1 MLTKNDKLCLGLGWT
16 VANTIAPLDRKG
28 ALLVA
33 GIFGLAAL
41 SIAVSALVAMYSG
54 LGNTPLLNVPLTN
67 LVTPDLGEGNSAVIK
82 AAYATAGVQPASLT
96 STERYLLLG
105 SRLLGGLAALM
116 SAATLGLISWS
127 VYRGTGFGKQLA
139 RAVGISGIA
148 VMTWGLLGPFMNAIA
163 HHSILRRITLLPEQE
178 TGAFFLMELDLWPI
192 AVGVGTAALASM
204 FETGR
209 RHQLELDGLI

>member
-1 MLTKNDKLCLGLGWT
+1 MAATF
-16 VANTIAPLDRKG
+16 AHLDRKV
-28 ALLVA
+28 ALLFAV
-33 GIFGLAAL
+33 IFGLAAL
-41 SIAVSALVAMYSG
+41 GIAVSALVAVYSG
-54 LGNTPLLNVPLTN
+54 LGNTPLLRVPLTN
-67 LVTPDLGEGNSAVIK
+67 LVTPALGEGNSEILKAV
-82 AAYATAGVQPASLT
+82 YATADVQPASLT

-105 SRLLGGLAALM
+105 SGLLGGLAGLL

-148 VMTWGLLGPFMNAIA
+148 VMTWGLLGPVMNAMA
-163 HHSILRRITLLPEQE
+163 HHSVLSRTALLPERE

-192 AVGVGTAALASM
+192 AVGLGAAALASM

-209 RHQLELDGLI
+209 RQQLELDGLV

>member
-82 AAYATAGVQPASLT
+82 AAYATADVQPASLT

-163 HHSILRRITLLPEQE
+163 HHSILSRITLLPEQE

-209 RHQLELDGLI
+209 RHQLELNGLI

>member
-1 MLTKNDKLCLGLGWT
+1 M
-16 VANTIAPLDRKG
+16 ANTIAPLDRKG

-163 HHSILRRITLLPEQE
+163 HHSILSRITLLPEQE

>member
-1 MLTKNDKLCLGLGWT
+1 
-16 VANTIAPLDRKG
+16 VANTIAHLDRRG
-28 ALLVA
+28 ALLFAV
-33 GIFGLAAL
+33 IFGLAAL

-67 LVTPDLGEGNSAVIK
+67 LVTPALGEGNSEVIK
-82 AAYATAGVQPASLT
+82 AAYATADVQPASLT

-105 SRLLGGLAALM
+105 SGLLGGLAGLL

-163 HHSILRRITLLPEQE
+163 HHSVLSRITLLPEQE

-192 AVGVGTAALASM
+192 AVGLGAAALASM

>member
-1 MLTKNDKLCLGLGWT
+1 M
-16 VANTIAPLDRKG
+16 ANTIAPLDRKG

-82 AAYATAGVQPASLT
+82 AAYATADVQPASLT

-163 HHSILRRITLLPEQE
+163 HHSILSRITLLPEQE

-209 RHQLELDGLI
+209 RHQLELNGLI

>member
-1 MLTKNDKLCLGLGWT
+1 M
-16 VANTIAPLDRKG
+16 ANTIAHLDRKG
-28 ALLVA
+28 ALLFAV
-33 GIFGLAAL
+33 IFGLAAL
-41 SIAVSALVAMYSG
+41 SIAVSALVAVYSG

-67 LVTPDLGEGNSAVIK
+67 LVTPALGEGNRGVIK
-82 AAYATAGVQPASLT
+82 AAYATADVQPASLT
-96 STERYLLLG
+96 SAERYLLLG
-105 SRLLGGLAALM
+105 SGLLGGLAGLL

-127 VYRGTGFGKQLA
+127 VYRGTGFGRQLA

-163 HHSILRRITLLPEQE
+163 HHSVLSRITLLPEKKA
-178 TGAFFLMELDLWPI
+178 GAFFLMELDLWPI
-192 AVGVGTAALASM
+192 AVGLGAAALASV

>member
-163 HHSILRRITLLPEQE
+163 HHSILSRITLLPEQE

-209 RHQLELDGLI
+209 RHQLELNGLI

>member
-82 AAYATAGVQPASLT
+82 AAYATADVQPASLT

-127 VYRGTGFGKQLA
+127 VYRGTGFGKQLG

-163 HHSILRRITLLPEQE
+163 HHSILSRITLLPEQE